1 MSLFLKYWL
10 PPILWAS
17 VVSIFSSDN
26 FSSDKTSPLF
36 LPFFQWFLP
45 HATPEVIQSL
55 HFLIRKLGHFTA
67 FFVLAM
73 LLYRALRG
81 GRGPHWQLR
90 VAAWTLGVV
99 LLYSVADE
107 VHQRFVPSRS
117 GAWSDSLL
125 DFFGG
130 CCAVA
135 LLYARHRTKAG
146 ALTPVAVSDPYG
158 N

>member
-1 MSLFLKYWL
+1 ML
-10 PPILWAS
+10 
-17 VVSIFSSDN
+17 
-26 FSSDKTSPLF
+26 
-36 LPFFQWFLP
+36 LPFFQWVLP
-45 HATPEVIQSL
+45 HATPEL
-55 HFLIRKLGHFTA
+55 MNRFHFLIRKLGHFTE

-73 LLYRALRG
+73 LLYRALRK
-81 GRGPHWQLR
+81 GRGGCWQLR
-90 VAAWTLGVV
+90 VAAWTLGIV

-125 DFFGG
+125 DFFGA

-135 LLYARHRTKAG
+135 LLYARHRSKPNTLA
-146 ALTPVAVSDPYG
+146 PVVVTDPYG

>member
-1 MSLFLKYWL
+1 MSSFLKYWV
-10 PPILWAS
+10 PPLLWAS
-17 VVSIFSSDN
+17 LVSIFSSDS
-26 FSSDKTSPLF
+26 FSSDNTSPLF
-36 LPFFQWFLP
+36 LPLFQWLLP
-45 HATPEVIQSL
+45 HATPERIQSF
-55 HFLIRKLGHFTA
+55 HYLIRKLGHFTE

-81 GRGPHWQLR
+81 GRGMHWQWR
-90 VAAWTLGVV
+90 VAAWTLSLV
-99 LLYSVADE
+99 LMYAVADE

-117 GAWSDSLL
+117 GAWGDSLL

-135 LLYARHRTKAG
+135 LLYVRYRTKAG

>member
-1 MSLFLKYWL
+1 MPTFLKYWL
-10 PPILWAS
+10 PPLLWAGL
-17 VVSIFSSDN
+17 VSIFSGDG
-26 FSSDKTSPLF
+26 FSSANTSPLF
-36 LPFFQWFLP
+36 LPLFEWLLP
-45 HATPEVIQSL
+45 HATPERIQSF
-55 HFLIRKLGHFTA
+55 HYLIRKLGHFTE

-81 GRGPHWQLR
+81 GHGMLWQWR
-90 VAAWTLGVV
+90 VASWTLSLV
-99 LLYSVADE
+99 LLYAVADE

-135 LLYARHRTKAG
+135 LLYVRYRTKAG

>member
-1 MSLFLKYWL
+1 MSSFLKYWL
-10 PPILWAS
+10 PPLLWAS
-17 VVSIFSSDN
+17 LVSIFSSDG
-26 FSSDKTSPLF
+26 FSSDNTSSLF
-36 LPFFQWFLP
+36 LPLFQWLLP
-45 HATPEVIQSL
+45 HATPDRIQSFH
-55 HFLIRKLGHFTA
+55 HFIRKLGHFTE

-73 LLYRALRG
+73 LLYRALRS
-81 GRGPHWQLR
+81 GRGMQWQWR
-90 VAAWTLGVV
+90 VAAWTLSLV
-99 LLYSVADE
+99 LMYAVADE

-117 GAWSDSLL
+117 AAWSDSLL

-135 LLYARHRTKAG
+135 LLYARYRTKSG

>member
-17 VVSIFSSDN
+17 LVSIFSSDS
-26 FSSDKTSPLF
+26 FSSDKTSPLI
-36 LPFFQWFLP
+36 LPFFQWLLP
-45 HATPEVIQSL
+45 HATPELIHSF
-55 HFLIRKLGHFTA
+55 HFLIRKLGHFTE
-67 FFVLAM
+67 FFLLAM

-81 GRGPHWQLR
+81 GRGPRWQWR
-90 VAAWTLGVV
+90 VATWTLSVV

-135 LLYARHRTKAG
+135 SLYARHRTKAG
-146 ALTPVAVSDPYG
+146 ALTPVTVSDPYG

>member
-1 MSLFLKYWL
+1 MSSFLKYWL
-10 PPILWAS
+10 PPLLWAS
-17 VVSIFSSDN
+17 LVSIFSSDG
-26 FSSDKTSPLF
+26 FSSDNTSSLF
-36 LPFFQWFLP
+36 LPLFQWLLP
-45 HATPEVIQSL
+45 HATPERINSF
-55 HFLIRKLGHFTA
+55 HYLIRKLGHFTE

-81 GRGPHWQLR
+81 GREMQWQWR
-90 VAAWTLGVV
+90 VAAWTLSLV
-99 LLYSVADE
+99 LMYAVADE

-117 GAWSDSLL
+117 AAWSDSLL

-135 LLYARHRTKAG
+135 LLYARYRTKTG